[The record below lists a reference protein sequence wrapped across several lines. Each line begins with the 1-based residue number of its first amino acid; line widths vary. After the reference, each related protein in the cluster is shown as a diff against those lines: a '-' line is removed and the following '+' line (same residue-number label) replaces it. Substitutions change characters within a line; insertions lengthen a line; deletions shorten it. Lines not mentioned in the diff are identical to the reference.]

1 MQTVKLSRSADESES
16 VVEMSVLQGDI
27 FLFFFFHCCVV
38 DNSYGSDFQL
48 LEQKMLELR
57 RVEEKS
63 SSRSE
68 ELSQIVKVNQEV
80 LFTFV

>member
-1 MQTVKLSRSADESES
+1 MRLNIS
-16 VVEMSVLQGDI
+16 VVFSFSLLCG
-27 FLFFFFHCCVV
+27 CC
-38 DNSYGSDFQL
+38 DFQL

>member
-1 MQTVKLSRSADESES
+1 M
-16 VVEMSVLQGDI
+16 
-27 FLFFFFHCCVV
+27 V
-38 DNSYGSDFQL
+38 DNCYASGFQL

>member
-1 MQTVKLSRSADESES
+1 M
-16 VVEMSVLQGDI
+16 
-27 FLFFFFHCCVV
+27 V

-80 LFTFV
+80 LFTFL

>member
-1 MQTVKLSRSADESES
+1 MDESES
-16 VVEMSVLQGDI
+16 VLEMSVLLGDI
-27 FLFFFFHCCVV
+27 FLLFFFHCGVV
-38 DNSYGSDFQL
+38 DNSYGFDFQL

>member
-1 MQTVKLSRSADESES
+1 
-16 VVEMSVLQGDI
+16 
-27 FLFFFFHCCVV
+27 
-38 DNSYGSDFQL
+38 
-48 LEQKMLELR
+48 MLELR

-68 ELSQIVKVNQEV
+68 EFSQIVKVNQEV